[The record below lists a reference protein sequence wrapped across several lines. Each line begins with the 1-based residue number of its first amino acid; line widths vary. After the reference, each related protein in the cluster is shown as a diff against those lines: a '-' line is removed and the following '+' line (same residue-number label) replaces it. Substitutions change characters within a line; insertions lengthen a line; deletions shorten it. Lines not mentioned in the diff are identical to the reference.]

1 VVEKESNDFL
11 KLIKYNEYYIVDQ
24 LKETSS
30 RISLMSLILNSE
42 TYQNALQKVLNEAY
56 IPQDIMYKTMEDVV
70 GRIHATN
77 YLYFIKDEL
86 DVRGTGHNKP
96 MYITI

>member
-1 VVEKESNDFL
+1 MVEKESNDFL
-11 KLIKYNEYYIVDQ
+11 KLIKYSEYYIVDQ

-30 RISLMSLILNSE
+30 RISLISLILNSE

-86 DVRGTGHNKP
+86 DVRGIGHNKP